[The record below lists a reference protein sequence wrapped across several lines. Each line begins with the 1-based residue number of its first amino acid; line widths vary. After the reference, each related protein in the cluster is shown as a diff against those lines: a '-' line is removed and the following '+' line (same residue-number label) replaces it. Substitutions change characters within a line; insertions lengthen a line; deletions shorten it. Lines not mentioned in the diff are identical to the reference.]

1 MIHSIKPSYAVKV
14 VHSRVHLLIADTF
27 SETSQNTVKTLK
39 NHLWIVDTY
48 LVDVAHNRH
57 LFMQQITTCPVFSG
71 DETGFD
77 AFFAKKKYWARKLFF
92 HTLYWPYYLQLS
104 LPRALLCCLLYSTG
118 ISIPSAAPQPIHSPI
133 TIPDV
138 LQSGSFKKQ

>member
-27 SETSQNTVKTLK
+27 SETSQNTVKTLQ

-48 LVDVAHNRH
+48 IVDVVDNRH
-57 LFMQQITTCPVFSG
+57 LFMQQMTTCLVFSG

-77 AFFAKKKYWARKLFF
+77 AFFCKEKVLGKKNFF
-92 HTLYWPYYLQLS
+92 FIHYIDHIICS
-104 LPRALLCCLLYSTG
+104 FLCPGHCSVVSC
-118 ISIPSAAPQPIHSPI
+118 IQQESQFHQQHHNPFIH
-133 TIPDV
+133 
-138 LQSGSFKKQ
+138 Q

>member
-48 LVDVAHNRH
+48 LVDVVHNRH

-77 AFFAKKKYWARKLFF
+77 ALFAKKKYWARKTFF
-92 HTLYWPYYLQLS
+92 
-104 LPRALLCCLLYSTG
+104 
-118 ISIPSAAPQPIHSPI
+118 
-133 TIPDV
+133 
-138 LQSGSFKKQ
+138 

>member
-14 VHSRVHLLIADTF
+14 VYSRVHLLIADTF

-48 LVDVAHNRH
+48 LVDVVHNRH

-77 AFFAKKKYWARKLFF
+77 AFFAKKKYWARKTFFSYIILTILFAAF
-92 HTLYWPYYLQLS
+92 SAQGT
-104 LPRALLCCLLYSTG
+104 ALLSPVFNRNLNSISSTTT
-118 ISIPSAAPQPIHSPI
+118 HSFTNNHPWCA
-133 TIPDV
+133 TV
-138 LQSGSFKKQ
+138 R